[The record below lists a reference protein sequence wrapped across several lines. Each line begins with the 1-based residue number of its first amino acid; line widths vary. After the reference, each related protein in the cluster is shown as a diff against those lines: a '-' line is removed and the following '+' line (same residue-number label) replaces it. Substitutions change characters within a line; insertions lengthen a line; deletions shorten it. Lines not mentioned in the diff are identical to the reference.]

1 MKILLDTHVFL
12 WAITAAPRLSAEQR
26 EMFLDEMNDLHLSV
40 ASIWE
45 MPIKAGLGKLPLP
58 EPATEYL
65 VMQVEKNRI
74 TLLPIR
80 IAHLA
85 ELQKLPPLHRDPF
98 DRLLVAQARA
108 EKMRMLS
115 ADARMREYE
124 VEVT

>member
-26 EMFLDEMNDLHLSV
+26 EMFLDEKIDLHLSV

-65 VMQVEKNRI
+65 VKQVEKNRI
-74 TLLPIR
+74 TMLPIR

>member
-1 MKILLDTHVFL
+1 VKILLDTHVFL

-26 EMFLDEMNDLHLSV
+26 EMFLDEKIDLHLSV

-65 VMQVEKNRI
+65 VKQVEKNRI